1 MLEQLVVLL
10 RRHPIVLKV
19 PLSEVVPGNK
29 MIAPGT
35 QAQILRMCDVSAVKH
50 QARPGGIMR
59 TRRQWR
65 PTAMAVG
72 VSPRDPG
79 RAPNLVWRPAPAQV
93 AVAKPAA
100 VMERCPAPGIIRT
113 PIPPTV
119 CPDPAATIVVR
130 CPARVDHH
138 GGRLPACT
146 ITGHIDPIAI

>member
-50 QARPGGIMR
+50 QARPGGILR

-72 VSPRDPG
+72 VSPRDQEGPQILSG
-79 RAPNLVWRPAPAQV
+79 AQHQPKWLWQNQRP
-93 AVAKPAA
+93 
-100 VMERCPAPGIIRT
+100 
-113 PIPPTV
+113 
-119 CPDPAATIVVR
+119 
-130 CPARVDHH
+130 
-138 GGRLPACT
+138 
-146 ITGHIDPIAI
+146 